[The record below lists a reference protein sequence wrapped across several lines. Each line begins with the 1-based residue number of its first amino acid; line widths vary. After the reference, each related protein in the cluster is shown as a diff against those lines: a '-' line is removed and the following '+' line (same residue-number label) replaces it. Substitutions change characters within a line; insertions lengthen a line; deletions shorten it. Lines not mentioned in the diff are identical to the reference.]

1 MVEKTVTQ
9 QKNTVSNV
17 FRKILQ
23 TRELSLVVLLAF
35 IVIALMS
42 STSTF
47 ATSGN
52 IRVLLQGMSVDM
64 MIAIPM
70 AISLIAGNI
79 DPTSAFPAQSSA
91 FHSMLASQL
100 GWRS

>member
-1 MVEKTVTQ
+1 MGKTVAQ
-9 QKNTVSNV
+9 QKQTISGVL
-17 FRKILQ
+17 RKIIQ
-23 TRELSLVVLLAF
+23 TRELSLIVLLAL
-35 IVIALMS
+35 IIIALMS

-47 ATSGN
+47 ATTGN

-79 DPTSAFPAQSSA
+79 DF
-91 FHSMLASQL
+91 
-100 GWRS
+100 